1 MKFEDIVKKISGTI
15 AGLII
20 FFIAAGMYLNLK
32 GFIMS
37 PDGRPVLMQ
46 TAQAAP
52 SAEDVSALAQKVDPK
67 VNVILPKGHSLGNNN
82 APITIYEYSS
92 FGCHHC
98 ANFHL
103 DTLPQLKKDFVDSGK
118 VNVMFVDF
126 PIDSK
131 SMMASML
138 AHCIPAKN
146 YHEFLELLFKKQ
158 REWGLSFRTEK
169 ILSEYAALNGLSKEA
184 AAKCLKDEKLAEQII
199 EERQQAIDKLKVQG
213 TPALLIVSKDGK
225 EVIHG
230 APDYETLKA
239 YLQKKLTNK

>member
-1 MKFEDIVKKISGTI
+1 MKFEDTVKKISGAI
-15 AGLII
+15 AGFVI

-37 PDGRPVLMQ
+37 PDGRPVLVQ
-46 TAQAAP
+46 TAKAAP
-52 SAEDVSALAQKVDPK
+52 SAEEVNSLAQKIDPK
-67 VNVILPKGHSLGNNN
+67 INVILPKGHLLGNAK

-103 DTLPQLKKDFVDSGK
+103 DTLPQLKKDFIDSGK
-118 VNVMFVDF
+118 VKVVFVDF
-126 PIDSK
+126 PIDNK

-138 AHCIPAKN
+138 THCIPEKN

-158 REWGLSFRTEK
+158 RDWGLSLNAEK
-169 ILSEYAALNGLSKEA
+169 VLSEYAALNGLSKEA
-184 AAKCLKDEKLAEQII
+184 AAKCLKDDKLAEQII

-213 TPALLIVSKDGK
+213 TPALLIVDKKGK
-225 EVIHG
+225 EVIYG

-239 YLQKKLTNK
+239 YLQKKLANK